1 MPQMSFIEAIRD
13 ALDAEMALDERVIVL
28 GEDVGLHGGV
38 FRATDGLQKKYGEAR
53 VIDTPLA
60 ELVIAGVAIG
70 AAANGL
76 RPVAEMQFADF
87 GHPAFDQIV
96 SDAARWRYRTNGAQ
110 GIPLVIRMPYGAGI
124 HGALYHSQ
132 SVEAFYAHVPGLRVV
147 APSTPYDAK
156 GLLIAAIRD
165 PDPVIF
171 LEHKKAYRLIRG
183 DVPEG
188 DYTVHLDQARVAR
201 RGEDLSVFAYGLML
215 HHCLEAA
222 DMLAVEGVDVEV
234 VDLRSLAP
242 LDREAIL
249 DSARRTGKVL
259 VVHEDNKTLGLGAEL
274 AALIAEEAFE
284 WLDGPIMRVA
294 APDIPAMP
302 YNHPQETWALPG
314 VDQIAAA
321 MRDLAAY

>member
-1 MPQMSFIEAIRD
+1 
-13 ALDAEMALDERVIVL
+13 MALDERVIVL

-188 DYTVHLDQARVAR
+188 DYTVPLDQARVAR

-222 DMLAVEGVDVEV
+222 EMLAIEGVDVEV

-242 LDREAIL
+242 LDQEAIL
-249 DSARRTGKVL
+249 ESARRTSKVL

-284 WLDGPIMRVA
+284 WLDGPIGRVA

-321 MRDLAAY
+321 MHDLAAY